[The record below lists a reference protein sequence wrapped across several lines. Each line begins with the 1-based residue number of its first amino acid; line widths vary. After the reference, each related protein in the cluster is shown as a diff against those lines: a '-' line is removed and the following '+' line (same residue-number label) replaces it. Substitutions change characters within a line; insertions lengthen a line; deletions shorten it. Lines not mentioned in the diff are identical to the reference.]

1 MLIGTDAIKTVV
13 PVYHL
18 IRPSPSEMQVC
29 KCWGQIFKR
38 SYLIL
43 GATNNT
49 GHIVQDLSQHPQLPL
64 QHIGRI
70 YCLQMG
76 SAQTSNPVQEAA
88 HISPRKMMATRSQAS
103 PYSRLQALCL
113 VNFLL
118 RNPSPG
124 PSAGLWCLYA
134 NPSPQNCS
142 QGGGDGAHVS
152 NTWVVTVLGLWET
165 RVTFLPLPM
174 GMNVPN
180 SHIPPMSLGNSQQR
194 VCMHRILIMAR
205 PKTFFLHCGD

>member
-18 IRPSPSEMQVC
+18 ITCICPSPSEMQVC
-29 KCWGQIFKR
+29 KWWGQIFKR
-38 SYLIL
+38 SYL
-43 GATNNT
+43 TDNT

-64 QHIGRI
+64 QHTGRI
-70 YCLQMG
+70 YCPQMG

-88 HISPRKMMATRSQAS
+88 YISPWKMMATRSQAS

-118 RNPSPG
+118 GNPSPG

-142 QGGGDGAHVS
+142 QGGGDAAHVS

-174 GMNVPN
+174 GMNVSN
-180 SHIPPMSLGNSQQR
+180 SHIPPSLGNS
-194 VCMHRILIMAR
+194 
-205 PKTFFLHCGD
+205 